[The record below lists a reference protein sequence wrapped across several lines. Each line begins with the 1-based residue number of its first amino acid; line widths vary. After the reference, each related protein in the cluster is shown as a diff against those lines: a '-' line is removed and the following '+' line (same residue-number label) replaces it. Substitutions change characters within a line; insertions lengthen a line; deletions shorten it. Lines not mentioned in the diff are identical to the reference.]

1 VRGVAGAGAIA
12 DFAFNNSVLD
22 IMRFKGGPE
31 MLYSRNAI
39 TMYQKSIKYQIIYT
53 IGISKPKK
61 AAAHV
66 ADDYEV
72 NL

>member
-1 VRGVAGAGAIA
+1 
-12 DFAFNNSVLD
+12 
-22 IMRFKGGPE
+22 